1 MSHKE
6 GHTPA
11 TRAQHL
17 LRAIN
22 TCVNAI
28 DDAIT
33 QNKLTPNEELDLYMN
48 IGAELDD
55 RCLASVAEP
64 GDKELI
70 EGATEHVLSNISLVR
85 EVTSLRREK

>member
-1 MSHKE
+1 MMPHKE
-6 GHTPA
+6 GRKPA

-17 LRAIN
+17 LRALN

-28 DDAIT
+28 DDAIR

-70 EGATEHVLSNISLVR
+70 EGATEHLLSNISLGQ
-85 EVTSLRREK
+85 ED